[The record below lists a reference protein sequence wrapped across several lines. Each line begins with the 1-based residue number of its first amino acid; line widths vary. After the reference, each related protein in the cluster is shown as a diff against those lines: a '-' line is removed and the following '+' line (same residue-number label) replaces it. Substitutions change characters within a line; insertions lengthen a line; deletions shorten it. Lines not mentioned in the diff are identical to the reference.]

1 MQDTQLEII
10 QNLKRMAIR
19 RCEERIADAE
29 KGSGIKKELPQFGV
43 TSMMK
48 YRHGLSQVVFM
59 EQDASLLEL
68 VKKKEL
74 ELKEKESKA
83 KR

>member
-19 RCEERIADAE
+19 RCEERIADAA

-48 YRHGLSQVVFM
+48 YRHGLS
-59 EQDASLLEL
+59 
-68 VKKKEL
+68 
-74 ELKEKESKA
+74 
-83 KR
+83 